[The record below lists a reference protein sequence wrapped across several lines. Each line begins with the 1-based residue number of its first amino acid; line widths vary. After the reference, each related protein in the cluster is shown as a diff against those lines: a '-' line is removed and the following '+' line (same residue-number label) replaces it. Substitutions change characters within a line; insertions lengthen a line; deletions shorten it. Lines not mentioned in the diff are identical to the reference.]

1 MKISK
6 KQLEYIIPMLVTF
19 VLFSV
24 VLCVK
29 HIFPFGK
36 NTIDYY
42 DMSQQTIPL
51 YYHIYDMLHG
61 KTAFFYNFYTAL
73 GTNMSMVTSG
83 CSGLSLFNLFFLL
96 VPRKYLLE
104 SISIFHMLKL
114 LGMTFTM
121 FFYLDKRFRVPYF
134 FKAFFSVNYAFS
146 GFVLMLYMENK
157 WMDIAILFPLI
168 MYFYDRMMHGSR
180 ITGYVVTLSLAL
192 IESFYLGAMILIFI
206 FLYTGLKLLAD
217 KLYPASDKKPEEAGS
232 PKRFGV
238 AGSPKQAE
246 SGGNPKQSETAESPK
261 RSEGID
267 LLLSRP
273 RHKNV
278 KKRRAFLL
286 ELGFSTVIA
295 IMISS
300 FILIPQ
306 LVQIFDSARFANG
319 SAFGDT
325 FLDKYKGILEQ
336 TEPAYTTRWWT
347 LLNISFASA
356 VIFVGLIRV
365 WKNRKLRFITI
376 GLIVIV
382 ASELF
387 IESINLLWHFGSY
400 IHYPIRNGFMIN
412 FSFALLASMYAERL
426 FKEDEEPGFER
437 ISLAGLLVSVILFA
451 VFAGLY
457 SRHPG
462 MQLRSLF
469 HVTAAMMLLSF
480 VGYVGLLFW
489 RNGAHYS
496 LSLMILC
503 TELLCYGFL
512 MYGKPAYVT
521 GYLEEKEQSN
531 EFIKICRQLR
541 ENFDLSEGFLY
552 RIKNPDESLN
562 ANYGFVLERSSLSNW
577 THLVPDTLLKS
588 SSEWGYSVQ
597 FTRLL
602 DAGGTVFTDALI
614 GVRDVI
620 SCLPQDEELY
630 EKAGSAE
637 IVVNSQTGETM
648 EYGYYK
654 CRYTLPFGVPVY
666 SNAMFDSELEN
677 RNPVSLENQM
687 YRSLTGA
694 DTDYEQEIS
703 AFIARNG
710 QSTDDSTE
718 VSSAP
723 ITPAVKRYLI
733 NTSVSGKKALYFC
746 SQTYDAE
753 DMNMTIAVSSKDG
766 AQAVLVPSIQEPY
779 NISYPAHFNNNV
791 IYLGTFEDE
800 AVSITVD
807 VDIEKGADYPV
818 NVFELD
824 LNKLRLLCDSYKGY
838 PDEHISAGKK
848 TISFSADVSEAA
860 GSSVMLLPIAYDD
873 GWSLKVNGKKSD
885 ILYSYSGMFTA
896 VPLYSGLNRYEL
908 SFFPSGMGIGIV
920 ISLLG
925 LAGFAAIIIIRRQK
939 IDMIEKEIVVL
950 SRGSEKWLVPFY
962 MALWTAAVLL
972 MYAVPVVAALICRL
986 KT

>member
-1 MKISK
+1 M
-6 KQLEYIIPMLVTF
+6 IPMLITLALYT
-19 VLFSV
+19 VL
-24 VLCVK
+24 LCAR

-73 GTNMSMVTSG
+73 GINMSMVTSG
-83 CSGLSLFNLFFLL
+83 CSGLSLFNLFFLF

-104 SISIFHMLKL
+104 SISLFHLLKL

-121 FFYLDKRFRVPYF
+121 FFYLDHRFRSPYF
-134 FKAFFSVNYAFS
+134 FRVFLSVNYAFS

-157 WMDIAILFPLI
+157 WMDIAVLFPLI

-180 ITGYVVTLSLAL
+180 ITGYVITLSLTL
-192 IESFYLGAMILIFI
+192 IESFYLGFMILIFI
-206 FLYTGLKLLAD
+206 FLYTGLRLLAD
-217 KLYPASDKKPEEAGS
+217 RLYPSSEKKPEGGTEAG
-232 PKRFGV
+232 
-238 AGSPKQAE
+238 
-246 SGGNPKQSETAESPK
+246 K

-273 RHKNV
+273 RPKTA
-278 KKRRAFLL
+278 KKHRVFLL
-286 ELGFSTVIA
+286 ELGFSTVLA
-295 IMISS
+295 IMLSS
-300 FILIPQ
+300 FILVPQ
-306 LVQIFDSARFANG
+306 LTQIFDSARFSNSG
-319 SAFGDT
+319 AFGDS
-325 FLDKYKGILEQ
+325 FLDRYKGILEQ

-347 LLNISFASA
+347 LLNISFASSL
-356 VIFVGLIRV
+356 IFTGLIRV
-365 WKNRKLRFITI
+365 WKNRKLRFLTI
-376 GLIVIV
+376 GLIIIV
-382 ASELF
+382 SSELF

-412 FSFALLASMYAERL
+412 FSFALLASMFAERM
-426 FKEDEEPGFER
+426 FKEGEDPGFEKA
-437 ISLAGLLVSVILFA
+437 SLAGLLVSVILFA

-457 SRHPG
+457 LRHPG
-462 MQLRSLF
+462 MQLRSVF

-480 VGYVGLLFW
+480 LGYAVILLW
-489 RNGAHYS
+489 KNGAHYS
-496 LSLMILC
+496 LAVMILG

-512 MYGKPAYVT
+512 MYGKPTYVT

-541 ENFDLSEGFLY
+541 DNFDLSGSFLY

-562 ANYGFVLERSSLSNW
+562 ANYGFVLERPSLSNW
-577 THLVPDTLLKS
+577 THLVPDALLKS

-630 EKAGSAE
+630 EKVGSAE
-637 IVVNSQTGETM
+637 IVIDSKTGETM

-677 RNPVSLENQM
+677 RNPVSLANQM

-694 DTDYEQEIS
+694 DTEYEQEIS
-703 AFIARNG
+703 SFIVRNG
-710 QSTDDSTE
+710 LVTDD
-718 VSSAP
+718 VSE
-723 ITPAVKRYLI
+723 ITVDAVTPTVKRYFL
-733 NTSVSGKKALYFC
+733 NASVSGKKALYFN
-746 SQTYDAE
+746 SQTYDME
-753 DMNMTIAVSSKDG
+753 DMNMTVAVSSKDG
-766 AQAVLVPSIQEPY
+766 EHAVLVPSIQEPY

-800 AVSITVD
+800 TVSITVD
-807 VDIEKGADYPV
+807 VDIAKGPDYPV

-824 LNKLRLLCDSYKGY
+824 LNKLRLLCDSYKDY

-848 TISFSADVSEAA
+848 SISFSADVSEAA
-860 GSSVMLLPIAYDD
+860 ESSVMLLPIAYDD

-885 ILYSYSGMFTA
+885 ILYSYSGLFTA
-896 VPLYSGLNRYEL
+896 VPLYTGLNRYEL
-908 SFFPSGMGIGIV
+908 TFFPSGMGLGII

-925 LAGFAAIIIIRRQK
+925 LAGFASIIIIRRQK
-939 IDMIEKEIVVL
+939 IDIIEKEIVVL
-950 SRGSEKWLVPFY
+950 SKGSEKWLVPFY
-962 MALWTAAVLL
+962 MALWTAAIVL
-972 MYAVPVVAALICRL
+972 MYVVPAVSAVIFRAGN
-986 KT
+986 